1 MKDLAI
7 PSGSNRQILVNGKTY
22 MVPKFTPSILG
33 QINNWLKD
41 LVPNPKDEARRRME
55 GLSDAVALAMWSDAV
70 QEAKEWPPM
79 LATADGNRLLM
90 QYNGMPVLIHALLS
104 KANRDVTR
112 EESEQI
118 VDAIGLDGVN
128 HILELAGMEIK
139 EPPTPGDDDPK
150 A

>member
-1 MKDLAI
+1 MKDFSI
-7 PSGSNRQILVNGKTY
+7 PAGSHRQFSLNGKVY

-33 QINNWLKD
+33 QINSWLKD

-55 GLSDAVALAMWSDAV
+55 GLPDAVALAIWSDGV
-70 QEAKEWPPM
+70 KEARSWPPM
-79 LATADGNRLLM
+79 FGSAEGNQHLL
-90 QYNGMPVLIHALLS
+90 QYNGMSVLVHALLS

-112 EESEQI
+112 EEAEQI

-128 HILELAGMEIK
+128 HIMELAGMEIK
-139 EPPTPGDDDPK
+139 ESPTPGGDDPK